1 MLNNFGLGWRNLF
14 ESHVEYVKTSMS
26 EVNILSIERYNAMLR
41 IKFETTDEHLQF
53 ILDCFA
59 YKVERDSAKTCE
71 FCGEYGFR
79 RFSEWLKEP
88 LCLCT
93 PCYVKHVDSILSQQ

>member
-26 EVNILSIERYNAMLR
+26 QVNILSIERYNAMLR
-41 IKFETTDEHLQF
+41 IKFETGDVHLQF

-59 YKVERDSAKTCE
+59 YKIERDSAKTCE
-71 FCGEYGFR
+71 HCGEYGFR
-79 RFSEWLKEP
+79 RFGEWLQEP